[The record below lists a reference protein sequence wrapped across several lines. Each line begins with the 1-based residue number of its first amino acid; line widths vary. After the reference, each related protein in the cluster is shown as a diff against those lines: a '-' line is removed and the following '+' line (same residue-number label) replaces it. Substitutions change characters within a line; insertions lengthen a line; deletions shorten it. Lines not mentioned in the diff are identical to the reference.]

1 MAAGTKYRKT
11 QRALAAATRTAPAT
25 PQDEFARFREAKDFM
40 NATIVDA
47 LAKAEG
53 DDHVNVMVARL
64 REMLG

>member
-1 MAAGTKYRKT
+1 
-11 QRALAAATRTAPAT
+11 
-25 PQDEFARFREAKDFM
+25 M